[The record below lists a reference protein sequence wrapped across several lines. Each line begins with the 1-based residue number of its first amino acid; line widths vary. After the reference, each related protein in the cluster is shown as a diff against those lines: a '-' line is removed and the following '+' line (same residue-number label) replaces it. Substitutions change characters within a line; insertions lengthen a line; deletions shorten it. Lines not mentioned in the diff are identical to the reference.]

1 MNIHSAQGMIKRQ
14 VGGVM
19 LRNVPGKDPA
29 SVQKEL
35 RTSVYFLLSSRNLR
49 NSGGDDTHDKA
60 DSWEELCYVGKAWIK
75 NKHSL

>member
-1 MNIHSAQGMIKRQ
+1 MNIHSARGTIKRQ

-19 LRNVPGKDPA
+19 LRNVPAKDPA

-35 RTSVYFLLSSRNLR
+35 HTSVYFLLSSRNLR
-49 NSGGDDTHDKA
+49 NSGGDDINYKG
-60 DSWEELCYVGKAWIK
+60 DSREELCCVGKAWIK